1 MQNGNPNI
9 QNIQDRNLI
18 CRIVALCCH
27 LRGISYSVHLETQ
40 FLGYIFAPCQ
50 PLLRVPKQG
59 LTGGKNVP
67 QKPSKADAIQKN
79 KKTGEDL
86 HLSRKSVNFV
96 LS

>member
-1 MQNGNPNI
+1 MAPYPI
-9 QNIQDRNLI
+9 
-18 CRIVALCCH
+18 
-27 LRGISYSVHLETQ
+27 YSVHLETQ
-40 FLGYIFAPCQ
+40 FWGIFLPPCQ

-59 LTGGKNVP
+59 LTGGRPKE
-67 QKPSKADAIQKN
+67 PSKADAIQKN